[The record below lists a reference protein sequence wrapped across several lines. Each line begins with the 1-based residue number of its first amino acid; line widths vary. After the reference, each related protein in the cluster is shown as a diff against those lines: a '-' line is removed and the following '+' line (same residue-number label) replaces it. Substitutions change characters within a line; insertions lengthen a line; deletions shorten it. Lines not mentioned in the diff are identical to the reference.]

1 MEFSLSALFLAMG
14 AGLMSVASPC
24 VLPVVPIIITGTEQD
39 HKLRPL
45 LIVMGLSLT
54 FILMGVISSLF
65 GSMIAGKMLLMEKA
79 AGIFVILFGILILGD
94 INIFKRITIFNKIG
108 NPSGGKWS
116 GFVLGLTLGL
126 VWIPCVGP
134 MLSGVLTMVAT
145 QGQVLP
151 GVILLMFYSAGFAIP
166 MLIVGY
172 SSQAVRNKIRVVQKY
187 PIAVRIFSGG
197 ILVAFGIYI
206 LVNGILG
213 FGW

>member
-65 GSMIAGKMLLMEKA
+65 GSMIAGKMLLVEKA

>member
-1 MEFSLSALFLAMG
+1 MEFTLSALFLAMG

-24 VLPVVPIIITGTEQD
+24 VFPVIPIIVTGTEHD
-39 HKLRPL
+39 HRLRPL
-45 LIVMGLSLT
+45 MIVAGLALT
-54 FILMGVISSLF
+54 FILMGVVSSLF
-65 GSMIAGKMLLMEKA
+65 GSVIAGKMLLVEKV
-79 AGIFVILFGILILGD
+79 AGVLVIIFGVLMLADVNL
-94 INIFKRITIFNKIG
+94 FKRITVFNKIG

-116 GFVLGLTLGL
+116 GFILGLTLGL

-145 QGQVLP
+145 QGQVMP
-151 GVILLMFYSAGFAIP
+151 GIVLLLFYSAGFAIP

-197 ILVAFGIYI
+197 ILIAFGIYI
-206 LVNGILG
+206 LANGILG

>member
-1 MEFSLSALFLAMG
+1 
-14 AGLMSVASPC
+14 MSVASPC

-65 GSMIAGKMLLMEKA
+65 GSMIAGKMLLVEKA